1 MEKMPQR
8 IKATRKAMRLSQK
21 ELASLVGTD
30 QAHISRIENGEI
42 TPSVEAL
49 TKIAHQLDM
58 RGPTSTKQPASSPGV
73 RTAPKPV
80 VVAGANP
87 SSTTS

>member
-30 QAHISRIENGEI
+30 QAHISRIENGEV
-42 TPSVEAL
+42 TPSTDIL
-49 TKIAHQLDM
+49 TRITHKLDM
-58 RGPTSTKQPASSPGV
+58 TLPQLIGEGTLAQ
-73 RTAPKPV
+73 
-80 VVAGANP
+80 NP
-87 SSTTS
+87 LCQDSCRL